1 MENSWLRNII
11 EKLELIFDFKKINS
25 PSKKIINRVGE
36 IKINIEQLNIQD
48 PLTEKNLK
56 DIIDLI
62 VEKKF
67 LDLIK
72 ITNRQLII
80 DFETTKVFHKNL
92 NMQINKN
99 ILTKTDYILWREC
112 KKNVWLKIHKPEIY
126 NTAELSE
133 FEKQIIET
141 GNEVEKVARQLFP
154 TGILIEG
161 RGEEAQEKTKRLLD
175 VGRPAGRPT
184 SVLFQPEFLKD
195 HFLAACDILELN
207 PDGTY
212 NIYEVKSTTDVDK
225 KTHYHDLAFQVN
237 LLEKCGLKIKKAS
250 VIHLNS
256 EYVRHGE
263 IEIHKLFKIEDVT
276 ETVESI
282 KEGVLAEMVLGLKY
296 LSQESEPKGYCDC
309 VYKGRSNHCSTFA
322 YSNPKVPAYGVHDI
336 SRIGA
341 SKAKL
346 QELIDVGIFELQD
359 VPEDMELSVTQK
371 NQIKAHV
378 QDKIF
383 KDAVTIQK
391 ELDMLDFPLY
401 FLDYETFPCAIPRF
415 DGFSPY
421 QQIPFQYSLYVLSA
435 SSGPVLSLP
444 NGVKGDSPK
453 SQPQQYEFIFTE
465 NTDPSLEF
473 LTSLRSHIGD
483 VGTIIVWNKK
493 FECKINEQLAER
505 NPDYTLFIE
514 VVNAR
519 VYDLMDIFSMQ
530 WYVHKDFKGKVSI
543 KNILPVLVP
552 ELSYKDLEIQEGGT
566 ASQRWNEISQGNV
579 GEAEKQKIIKDLK
592 IYCGLDTY
600 AMYAIWKHLTY
611 LGS

>member
-154 TGILIEG
+154 AGILIEG
-161 RGEEAQEKTKRLLD
+161 RGEEAQEKTKRLLA

-184 SVLFQPEFLKD
+184 FVLFQPEFLKD

-207 PDGTY
+207 PDDTY

-256 EYVRHGE
+256 EYVRQGE

-276 ETVESI
+276 EVVESI
-282 KEGVLAEMVLGLKY
+282 KEGVLAEMVLGLTY
-296 LSQESEPKGYCDC
+296 LNQEDEPKDYCDC
-309 VYKGRSNHCSTFA
+309 IYKGRSNHCSTFA
-322 YSNPKVPAYGVHDI
+322 YSNPKVPAYG
-336 SRIGA
+336 
-341 SKAKL
+341 
-346 QELIDVGIFELQD
+346 
-359 VPEDMELSVTQK
+359 
-371 NQIKAHV
+371 V

-453 SQPQQYEFIFTE
+453 SQPQHFEFIFTE